1 MDLHPT
7 LQSPSDQILMVH
19 QFHMLRLGYTLI
31 KTWRFHHPINPTSQ
45 CTWCSSSGLRFR
57 YFLMLPRR
65 PGRCH
70 GEAAMLRDNHRI
82 WVKSK
87 NLEEFTKMNWN
98 LSRGWGLPYSTS
110 FSFEVAP
117 SVVRSF
123 TQIQSYTQTWYTRTS
138 SMEPKKKNMYIIYII
153 SFPWCS
159 NTFTDSQ
166 VLSGAT
172 FFHPISTSHVASAL
186 PWAPASAWV
195 LAWEG
200 PPITPFFASHFCL
213 KIGSLSWDEKP
224 F

>member
-7 LQSPSDQILMVH
+7 LQLPTDQILMVHQFH

-45 CTWCSSSGLRFR
+45 CTWCSSSFGLKFR

-98 LSRGWGLPYSTS
+98 LSGGWGPLLNHLFLWSRT
-110 FSFEVAP
+110 
-117 SVVRSF
+117 RSF
-123 TQIQSYTQTWYTRTS
+123 GAQTWYTRTS
-138 SMEPKKKNMYIIYII
+138 SMEPPKKKKIYIYIIYII

-159 NTFTDSQ
+159 NTFTYSQ

-172 FFHPISTSHVASAL
+172 LDPTTPTSHVASAL
-186 PWAPASAWV
+186 LWAPASAWV

-200 PPITPFFASHFCL
+200 PPITPFFCKNHMF
-213 KIGSLSWDEKP
+213 
-224 F
+224 